1 MYAEYGEEVEFLIV
15 YIREAHPTDGRV
27 SGGNTRAGINFKQ
40 PKTFDERQAVAKEMC
55 TKLKV
60 KIPAII
66 DNLDDKVSRDY
77 SGMPDRLYLI
87 GEDGKVVFKGAR
99 GPRGFKPEELE
110 KEIILTLLGAL
121 SSQKM

>member
-1 MYAEYGEEVEFLIV
+1 MYAEYGKEVEFLIV

-40 PKTFDERQAVAKEMC
+40 PKTLDERKKVALEMC
-55 TKLKV
+55 SELKI

-66 DNLDDKVSRDY
+66 DKLDDKVGQDY

-87 GEDGKVVFKGAR
+87 GDDGKVVFKGDR
-99 GPRGFKPEELE
+99 GPFGFKPAELE
-110 KEIILTLLGAL
+110 KEIILTLLGG
-121 SSQKM
+121 